1 MKKLYT
7 LFVFSLLGKVA
18 MAQFTAGNIVVS
30 RAGGDASNGAGTAN
44 LSNTSVPVFL
54 DEYTPTGTYVQT
66 VVIPN
71 TTAGNRLT
79 IAGSASSE
87 GQLSRSANGSVLL
100 LCGYD
105 QPVGVSA
112 VVSAAGNRV
121 VAVIDRNEV
130 VDASTTFTYG
140 TSSIRS
146 AVSDDGNNIWF
157 AGSNS
162 GQYYIAKGAGNTS
175 VLVASTVTNT
185 RSLAIAN
192 GQLYMSN
199 ASGSNPR
206 IGTVGSGLPTT
217 TGNTFAGL
225 PGLPTSGGSPYQFFF
240 ADLSTTVPGVDVLYI
255 ADDGSGQGIQK
266 YSLVNGTWVS
276 NGVVAVA
283 TARAVTGRVSNGNV
297 NIFAASASSLVTFTD
312 NSGYNAT
319 ITGTPTTLATA
330 PSNTA
335 YRGVSFTPE
344 VNVLPVQVQSFSGN
358 SRQGKALLQ
367 WQVANETNFSHYTVE
382 KSINGT
388 QFSSVGAVKATG
400 ATSYEFN
407 DASLKASQYYRL
419 KLVDKD
425 GSFRYSSVVLV
436 RSSAGNTNLQIVP
449 NPVANEAVLQH
460 NTAKK
465 GDRVNIVAAN
475 GSVVKS
481 VVVAENAEQTKLT
494 VEGLSS
500 GRYQVVYI
508 AADGTQKATSLLKQ

>member
-1 MKKLYT
+1 
-7 LFVFSLLGKVA
+7 
-18 MAQFTAGNIVVS
+18 
-30 RAGGDASNGAGTAN
+30 
-44 LSNTSVPVFL
+44 
-54 DEYTPTGTYVQT
+54 
-66 VVIPN
+66 
-71 TTAGNRLT
+71 
-79 IAGSASSE
+79 
-87 GQLSRSANGSVLL
+87 
-100 LCGYD
+100 
-105 QPVGVSA
+105 
-112 VVSAAGNRV
+112 
-121 VAVIDRNEV
+121 
-130 VDASTTFTYG
+130 
-140 TSSIRS
+140 
-146 AVSDDGNNIWF
+146 
-157 AGSNS
+157 
-162 GQYYIAKGAGNTS
+162 
-175 VLVASTVTNT
+175 
-185 RSLAIAN
+185 
-192 GQLYMSN
+192 
-199 ASGSNPR
+199 
-206 IGTVGSGLPTT
+206 
-217 TGNTFAGL
+217 
-225 PGLPTSGGSPYQFFF
+225 
-240 ADLSTTVPGVDVLYI
+240 LYI